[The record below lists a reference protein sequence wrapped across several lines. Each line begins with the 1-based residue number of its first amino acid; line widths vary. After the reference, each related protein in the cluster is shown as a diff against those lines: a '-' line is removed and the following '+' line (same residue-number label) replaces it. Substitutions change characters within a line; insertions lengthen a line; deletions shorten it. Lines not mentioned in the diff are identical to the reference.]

1 MIFLHLFVCQNPQ
14 QERGGALLFL
24 PAPGEFWTRY
34 GPAAFI
40 FSHLKGFFIFMD
52 TSLMLIHFTFSSKAL
67 LANFTKYRYFMYLI
81 NVDLMKECFVDEIHI
96 FAFFWTRNYSPGEQ
110 RQQGGSKFNWR
121 RQESNFSTKITTQ
134 TCAVHR
140 MV

>member
-40 FSHLKGFFIFMD
+40 FLHLKGFFIFNGHFFD
-52 TSLMLIHFTFSSKAL
+52 AHSFYLSLQSS
-67 LANFTKYRYFMYLI
+67 F
-81 NVDLMKECFVDEIHI
+81 
-96 FAFFWTRNYSPGEQ
+96 G
-110 RQQGGSKFNWR
+110 KFH
-121 RQESNFSTKITTQ
+121 KIQ
-134 TCAVHR
+134 VFH
-140 MV
+140 VPY